1 MINKAEFNFSLKNK
15 ISKINKLQ
23 DYQYYPKFFFIG
35 NINKYLTKTN
45 KPRRNFISNLLSKK
59 KSFKEIGENIYLI

>member
-1 MINKAEFNFSLKNK
+1 MINKADFNFSLKNT

-23 DYQYYPKFFFIG
+23 DYNIIQNSFIG

-59 KSFKEIGENIYLI
+59 KII